1 MIEKPSDAGNLAPEQ
16 VLGGLLATAVGE
28 DGSMLEMI
36 SLTIRPGYWP
46 TVTLRKRLR
55 PPELEAA
62 VKIFQRF
69 HIVSIEVRSQTL
81 ASGHQEGEKADYI
94 AERVR
99 RDKEGNR

>member
-1 MIEKPSDAGNLAPEQ
+1 MIEKPSDAGNLSPEQ
-16 VLGGLLATAVGE
+16 VLGGLLASAVGE
-28 DGSMLEMI
+28 DGTMLEMI
-36 SLTIRPGYWP
+36 ALTIRPGYWP

-69 HIVSIEVRSQTL
+69 NIVGIQVKEHIVT
-81 ASGHQEGEKADYI
+81 SGHQEGEKADYI